1 MKNTYNQIL
10 ALVDTMGWWKWFK
23 NMIQSS
29 KLDIYILIN
38 VKVVIMDRYQ
48 IDSVGS
54 KYLVKNIN
62 QKYKLELKQ
71 SVQMYKKLLIRL
83 SLQCLKSMHLFM
95 HL

>member
-1 MKNTYNQIL
+1 
-10 ALVDTMGWWKWFK
+10 
-23 NMIQSS
+23 MIQSS